1 MLFSSYAFIFAF
13 LPVCLAGF
21 YALARIRRE
30 WAEIYLIFASL
41 LFYGWWSLRYVPLLA
56 GSIAVN
62 YWVGSRIQASLA
74 RGYRRR
80 VTVWCS
86 CGVLANVALLVY
98 FKYSNFLVENVNLLL
113 GTEFTLQ
120 HIILPLGISFYS
132 FQNIAYLTDCARGQ
146 IKQPS
151 LIAFALFGVFFPKL
165 IAGPIVHY
173 NEVYPQFEM
182 RRFVPTA
189 KRNLMVG
196 LVIFAIGLFKKTVV
210 ADTAGSIATPFYE
223 MAARGHAFDMFTGWL
238 AASSYTVQ
246 LYFDFSGYSDM
257 AIGIARMFGILLPLN
272 FHSPLRATN
281 IVEFWRRWHMTLQR
295 FILSYIFQPLS
306 LAFTRKAAET
316 GIGRWPAFFISVIV
330 PMFVTFVI
338 LGIWHGAGW
347 TFVLYGVINAIFVC
361 TFVAWSEHQKHRRRK
376 LKISTRD
383 RRPSRLSRISS
394 HVITVLCVLT
404 TLVIF
409 RSDNF
414 ATAGVIYKGMFGL
427 SGTVSSAMNEAA
439 IPEVLIFMVLSSLII
454 ALMPNTQQIMRFYC
468 PAQNWRQWR
477 DVASSLITWRWR
489 PDAIGI
495 VAAGIILFFG
505 IVFIARGEVAF
516 VYFKF

>member
-1 MLFSSYAFIFAF
+1 
-13 LPVCLAGF
+13 
-21 YALARIRRE
+21 
-30 WAEIYLIFASL
+30 
-41 LFYGWWSLRYVPLLA
+41 
-56 GSIAVN
+56 
-62 YWVGSRIQASLA
+62 
-74 RGYRRR
+74 
-80 VTVWCS
+80 
-86 CGVLANVALLVY
+86 
-98 FKYSNFLVENVNLLL
+98 
-113 GTEFTLQ
+113 
-120 HIILPLGISFYS
+120 
-132 FQNIAYLTDCARGQ
+132 
-146 IKQPS
+146 
-151 LIAFALFGVFFPKL
+151 
-165 IAGPIVHY
+165 
-173 NEVYPQFEM
+173 
-182 RRFVPTA
+182 
-189 KRNLMVG
+189 
-196 LVIFAIGLFKKTVV
+196 
-210 ADTAGSIATPFYE
+210 
-223 MAARGHAFDMFTGWL
+223 
-238 AASSYTVQ
+238 
-246 LYFDFSGYSDM
+246 
-257 AIGIARMFGILLPLN
+257 MFGILLPLN